1 MLIKKV
7 KTVEM
12 SLNFFLRITK
22 LALLFDYKGAPIY
35 KFSSFEIKKIP
46 AEIPG
51 DSLRFPFFPKMA
63 PQNEKNDNK
72 KSLFMCPKS
81 LSEGV
86 FRDLEKKKKKK
97 RNRQVSGA
105 IMGFIPPYVVNYYIG
120 MCIYIKI
127 IGGSN
132 LGPIGYILGAWR
144 PENGPKS
151 GPAPPGGGW
160 AGPPPPP
167 RGSWGLWG
175 GRWGVWEGFGGAFV
189 GVAQLPVNK
198 FTFTQF

>member
-51 DSLRFPFFPKMA
+51 DSLRFPFFAKMA
-63 PQNEKNDNK
+63 TQNEKNDNK

-86 FRDLEKKKKKK
+86 FRDLKKKKKK
-97 RNRQVSGA
+97 KKKKSAGFRRHNGLYSPLCSKLLHRHVHIYKNYWWFKFGPNR
-105 IMGFIPPYVVNYYIG
+105 IH
-120 MCIYIKI
+120 
-127 IGGSN
+127 IGG
-132 LGPIGYILGAWR
+132 
-144 PENGPKS
+144 
-151 GPAPPGGGW
+151 
-160 AGPPPPP
+160 
-167 RGSWGLWG
+167 
-175 GRWGVWEGFGGAFV
+175 
-189 GVAQLPVNK
+189 VAA
-198 FTFTQF
+198 